1 MRAPLLSLLSL
12 ATFSNGPR
20 LTMDPSCSAGEA
32 QKELDDVKDAMSES
46 FVEIKQSLGSVASAV
61 EMREELKDV
70 KEGASSSSSLPPLPA
85 KGPI

>member
-12 ATFSNGPR
+12 AAFSNGTE
-20 LTMDPSCSAGEA
+20 LMMDPPCSAGEA
-32 QKELDDVKDAMSES
+32 QKELDEVKDAMSES

-85 KGPI
+85 QGHI